1 MSDTQTN
8 WQGEYEKYKEEFG
21 EVEWKTALEEL
32 KEEIENGELDGD
44 GRIDVE
50 RIREEF
56 GGEKG
61 DTDGE

>member
-8 WQGEYEKYKEEFG
+8 WREKYRKYKEEAD
-21 EVEWKTALEEL
+21 EVEWKTGLEEL
-32 KEEIENGELDGD
+32 KEKIENGELDGD

-50 RIREEF
+50 KIREEF
-56 GGEKG
+56 GSEKG